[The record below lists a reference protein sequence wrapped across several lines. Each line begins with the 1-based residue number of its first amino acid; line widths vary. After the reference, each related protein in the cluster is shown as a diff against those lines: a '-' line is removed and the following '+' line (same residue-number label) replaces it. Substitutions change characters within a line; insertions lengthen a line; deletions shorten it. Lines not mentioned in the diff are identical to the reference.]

1 MGRSAR
7 PLAVEADPVSSSP
20 GIKRAKHMR
29 NPLQEQLLKAG
40 LVKKGKLA
48 EVAREQ
54 TRARH
59 GKQPVAPTEVQREAE
74 RVRHEKA
81 ERDRELARERNA
93 EARRRELRT
102 QARQMIVDGRLVA
115 TGERAYRFEA
125 DGAIRNLMVDDLQA
139 SQLGNG
145 ALVIARLDGG
155 YVLLP
160 RMVATR
166 VRERD
171 ADAIVVDHGDA
182 DTDAPE
188 TNGYDDPKYAVPD
201 DLVW

>member
-1 MGRSAR
+1 
-7 PLAVEADPVSSSP
+7 
-20 GIKRAKHMR
+20 MR

-59 GKQPVAPTEVQREAE
+59 GKQPAKPTESQREAE
-74 RVRHEKA
+74 RVRQEKA
-81 ERDRELARERNA
+81 ERDRELAQSRNV
-93 EARRRELRT
+93 EARQRELRA
-102 QARQMIVDGRLVA
+102 QARQLIKDGHVA
-115 TGERAYRFEA
+115 ARGERAYRFEA
-125 DGAIRNLMVDDLQA
+125 DGAIRNLLVDDSQA
-139 SQLGNG
+139 RELGSG
-145 ALVIARLDGG
+145 ALVIARLDPT

-160 RMVATR
+160 RAVAQR

-171 ADAIVVDHGDA
+171 AASIVVDHGQAPATGADA
-182 DTDAPE
+182 E
-188 TNGYDDPKYAVPD
+188 GYEDPKYAVPD

>member
-1 MGRSAR
+1 
-7 PLAVEADPVSSSP
+7 
-20 GIKRAKHMR
+20 MR

-59 GKQPVAPTEVQREAE
+59 GKQPAKPTESQREAE
-74 RVRHEKA
+74 RARQEKA
-81 ERDRELARERNA
+81 ERDRELAQARNA
-93 EARRRELRT
+93 EARQRELRV
-102 QARQMIVDGRLVA
+102 QARQLIADGQVA
-115 TGERAYRFEA
+115 TRGERAYRFEA
-125 DGAIRNLMVDDLQA
+125 DGAIRHLLIDDAQA
-139 SQLGNG
+139 RELGNG
-145 ALVIARLDGG
+145 SLVIARLDTT

-160 RMVATR
+160 RAVAQR

-171 ADAIVVDHGDA
+171 AASIVVDHGQAQSAEADA
-182 DTDAPE
+182 H
-188 TNGYDDPKYAVPD
+188 GYEDPKYAVPD

>member
-1 MGRSAR
+1 
-7 PLAVEADPVSSSP
+7 
-20 GIKRAKHMR
+20 MR

-59 GKQPVAPTEVQREAE
+59 GKRPVTPTALQRDAE
-74 RVRHEKA
+74 RLREEKA

-93 EARRRELRT
+93 EMRQKELHS
-102 QARQMIVDGRLVA
+102 QARQMILDGRIPA

-125 DGAIRNLMVDDLQA
+125 DGAIRNLMVDDHQA
-139 SQLGNG
+139 RQLGSG
-145 ALVIARLDGG
+145 ALVIARLDDR
-155 YVLLP
+155 YELLP
-160 RMVATR
+160 RPLAAR

-171 ADAIVVDHGDA
+171 ATAIVVDHGVTGVDGA
-182 DTDAPE
+182 QTE
-188 TNGYDDPKYAVPD
+188 GYDDPRYAVPN